1 MFKLEDEKPIY
12 IQIANWMEDAILSG
26 AFQEEAQVPSTTE
39 LSATYRINPATALKG
54 VNLLVEEGILY
65 KKRGLGMFVKT
76 GAVKKVA
83 AKHKQQF
90 YEGYVAALIREA
102 RKLHLEKQD
111 ILDMIER
118 GFEQP

>member
-1 MFKLEDEKPIY
+1 MGVEAVSYTHLEVYKR
-12 IQIANWMEDAILSG
+12 Q
-26 AFQEEAQVPSTTE
+26 
-39 LSATYRINPATALKG
+39 
-54 VNLLVEEGILY
+54 LVEEGILY

>member
-90 YEGYVAALIREA
+90 YEGYVASLIREA

>member
-65 KKRGLGMFVKT
+65 KKRGLGMFVRT
-76 GAVKKVA
+76 GAVEKVA

-90 YEGYVAALIREA
+90 YEGYVDALIREA
-102 RKLHLEKQD
+102 RKLHLKKQD